1 MANSLRD
8 LFLRLPPPTRSFAR
22 HIYRSWRSF
31 TGAASIQARIALG
44 KAVRLVAR
52 PSLPR
57 HPGGERYVHLGC
69 GPINHPAFINVD
81 AIPLPHV
88 HYVGSIARLPMFG
101 DDTVDL
107 LYASHCL
114 EHISYHKTREVLA
127 EWYRVLKP
135 GGVLR
140 VSVPDLDRLIE
151 IYEAAGRDASSVIG
165 QLYGGHDSPYN
176 VHMTIFN
183 RTGLQR
189 LMTNVGFEDCRV
201 WSPHGDHLSD
211 LSDFASYTKRIG
223 EVDYPVSLNLEAAK
237 PRAI

>member
-1 MANSLRD
+1 MR
-8 LFLRLPPPTRSFAR
+8 
-22 HIYRSWRSF
+22 
-31 TGAASIQARIALG
+31 ARIAWG

-52 PSLPR
+52 PPPPR
-57 HPGGERYVHLGC
+57 HPGGERFVHLGC

-81 AIPLPHV
+81 AVPLPHV
-88 HYVGSIARLPMFG
+88 HYVGSIARLPMFR

-114 EHISYHKTREVLA
+114 EHISYHKTHEVLA

-151 IYEAAGRDASSVIG
+151 IYEADGRNVSSIIG

-176 VHMTIFN
+176 VHMAIFN
-183 RTGLQR
+183 RTGLEQ
-189 LMTNVGFEDCRV
+189 LMTSVGFENCRL

-211 LSDFASYTKRIG
+211 LTDFASFTKRLG
-223 EVDYPVSLNLEAAK
+223 EVDYPVSLNIEAAK